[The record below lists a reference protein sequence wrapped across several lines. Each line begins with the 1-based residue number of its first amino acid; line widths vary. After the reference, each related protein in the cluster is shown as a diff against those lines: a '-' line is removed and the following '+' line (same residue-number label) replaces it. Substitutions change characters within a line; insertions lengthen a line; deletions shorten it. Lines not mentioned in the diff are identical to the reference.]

1 MNRYKDTMNK
11 ISVDKQLIDKTLQ
24 RLEQPNKRRYYV
36 PVLAVCMLMMVFF
49 LPINKTQAETYIS
62 LDINPSIQ
70 IVVDKNDKVIDVV
83 AYNEDGEQLLCD
95 TDYKDHNYLDVCK
108 DLLANKL
115 GHYTDNGYLVV
126 AISNKHHNN
135 DAYLQSLQNI
145 MNE

>member
-83 AYNEDGEQLLCD
+83 AYNEDGE
-95 TDYKDHNYLDVCK
+95 
-108 DLLANKL
+108 
-115 GHYTDNGYLVV
+115 
-126 AISNKHHNN
+126 
-135 DAYLQSLQNI
+135 
-145 MNE
+145 E